1 MTTASTTSAASTTPV
16 TSPTPAL
23 SSVPAASAARPGTLA
38 MLLYV
43 LPTVAAGTVVAP
55 ITAILPSLYAKYTH
69 VTLAAL
75 GSLFIL
81 VRIVD
86 AVSDPL
92 VGYWSD
98 RTRSV
103 RYGRKPWVVAGAL
116 ITSVSVWFLF
126 RIPPA
131 AGIGYLAIWS
141 VLFYIGYTVHEVP
154 HMAWGSELTPD
165 YAQRAKVFSFRAMA
179 DTAGGFIYTLLPPV
193 LFYLGV
199 TATTEYTPT
208 VFHRLGYAVLILFPL
223 MITLAARFAPPGDVG
238 TTAHGDL
245 RGLLS
250 STLRNPPLLRFL
262 AAYIVAGAG
271 TGVFAA
277 LFFPYFDS
285 YLHIGDKVAYLL
297 LTAMIAQ
304 FVSQPFWAKVVT
316 LIGKH
321 RCWAYG
327 WIANSL
333 FLLPMA
339 FIKPGPSAL
348 WPVLATTA
356 LYSFT
361 NGVST
366 VAPWSLLAD
375 VVDYEILKRGVDRA
389 ANYYAFMLFL
399 AKMTASVGGL
409 VFVFL
414 GAVFGYQIAEGA
426 VNTDFANL
434 GMLLAFC
441 VLPGAFQL
449 LAIPFIWNFPIDRR
463 RHAIIRR
470 RLQRREALQA
480 RRAVP

>member
-1 MTTASTTSAASTTPV
+1 VSDSTPGAAPRHPSR
-16 TSPTPAL
+16 AI
-23 SSVPAASAARPGTLA
+23 LA
-38 MLLYV
+38 YV
-43 LPTVAAGTVVAP
+43 LPTVAAGTAVAP
-55 ITAILPSLYAKYTH
+55 VTAILPSLYAKYTH

-75 GSLFIL
+75 GTLFVVL
-81 VRIVD
+81 RIVD

-98 RTRSV
+98 RTRSA
-103 RYGRKPWVVAGAL
+103 RFGRKPWVIAGAL
-116 ITSVSVWFLF
+116 VCSISVWFLF

-131 AGIGYLAIWS
+131 AGIAYLATWS
-141 VLFYIGYTVHEVP
+141 LLFYFGYTVHEVP
-154 HMAWGSELTPD
+154 HMAWGSEITDD
-165 YAQRAKVFSFRAMA
+165 YEQRAKLFSFRSMA
-179 DTAGGFIYTLLPPV
+179 DTTGGFIYTLLPPI
-193 LFYLGV
+193 LFYLGIAHS
-199 TATTEYTPT
+199 TDYTPD
-208 VFHRLGYAVLILFPL
+208 VFRHLGFAVLLLFPL
-223 MITLAARFAPPGDVG
+223 MIAIAARYAPAGDVPA
-238 TTAHGDL
+238 TSHGDL

-250 STLRNPPLLRFL
+250 STLHNPPLLRFL
-262 AAYIVAGAG
+262 AAYLVAGAG

-304 FVSQPFWAKVVT
+304 FISQPFWAKIVS

-333 FLLPMA
+333 VLVPMV
-339 FIKPGPSAL
+339 FIKPGPGAV
-348 WPVLATTA
+348 WPVMISVAF
-356 LYSFT
+356 YSFT

-366 VAPWSLLAD
+366 VAPWALLAD
-375 VVDYEILKRGVDRA
+375 VVDYEIMKNGVDRA

-414 GAVFGYQIAEGA
+414 GAVFGYKIADGA
-426 VNTDFANL
+426 VNTEFANR
-434 GMLLAFC
+434 GMLIAFC
-441 VLPGAFQL
+441 VVPSFFQM

-463 RHAIIRR
+463 RHEIIRR
-470 RLQRREALQA
+470 RLACREARQA
-480 RRAVP
+480 AGAAP